1 MGARGGPFY
10 PLLYPVLFAASL
22 VLGIAATNAGQY
34 RPSDLAVVLTAVTL
48 VSVLAVAAAYALV
61 RLLDRADRAVPLA
74 AALAMLAVAW
84 CFYYLPARNA
94 LAAVSPSVSRHS
106 VLVPVGVLATI
117 AAAAW

>member
-34 RPSDLAVVLTAVTL
+34 RPSDLAV
-48 VSVLAVAAAYALV
+48 AAAYAMV

-106 VLVPVGVLATI
+106 VLVPVG
-117 AAAAW
+117 